1 MTPMLADCGGLQG
14 PVKGRIMTPTRCW
27 LTVVDS
33 KAGEGPHHDP
43 NPLLA
48 DCGGLQGP

>member
-14 PVKGRIMTPTRCW
+14 PVKGRIMTPTHCW

-33 KAGEGPHHDP
+33 KAR
-43 NPLLA
+43 
-48 DCGGLQGP
+48 